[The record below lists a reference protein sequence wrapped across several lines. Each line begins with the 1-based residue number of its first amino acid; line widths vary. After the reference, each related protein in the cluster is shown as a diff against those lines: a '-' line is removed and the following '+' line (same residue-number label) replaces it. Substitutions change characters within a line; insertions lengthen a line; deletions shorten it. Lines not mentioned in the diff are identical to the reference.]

1 MKEIN
6 IKVKGMMCEGCEN
19 RIKNA
24 VSTINGVESVE
35 IKVNPMDSNNVIGHK
50 KQNIIKLKKTY
61 DVDLILRP
69 DSKIKQGKWDIK
81 IVE

>member
-35 IKVNPMDSNNVIGHK
+35 ANHREGTVRVLSNETVKKENIEEKIDDIGFEVVK
-50 KQNIIKLKKTY
+50 
-61 DVDLILRP
+61 
-69 DSKIKQGKWDIK
+69 
-81 IVE
+81 E